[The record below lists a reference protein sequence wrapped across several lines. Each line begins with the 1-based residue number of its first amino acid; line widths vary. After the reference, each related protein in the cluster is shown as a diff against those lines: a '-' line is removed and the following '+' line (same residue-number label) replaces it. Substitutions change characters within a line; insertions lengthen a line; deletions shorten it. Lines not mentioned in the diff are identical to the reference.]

1 MVGINRVPI
10 LFPVLLSFLALAA
23 CAQKLPID
31 EGRMVIALPGA
42 PVNVDPRVATDA
54 YGEQILQMT
63 HASLVRRDAGGELVP
78 DLAERWETPDPLTY
92 IFHLRPTAMDGQV
105 PRQAGM
111 PRGLE
116 PRPGLRFHDGR
127 PLTSADVL
135 YTFTWILDAA
145 NRSPHRGLYRYIAA
159 IETPDSRTV
168 VFRLSEP
175 FAPFLSTMVRGI
187 VPAGSPARG
196 YTPPVGAGPYKID
209 DLSPDGEAVL
219 SAFDGYYG
227 GPPAIRAVTVKFVPD
242 SNVRFLELKMGS
254 VNFTL
259 NGVDP
264 DLLPAVERDGRLVV
278 EEGLGGNVTYLGFNL
293 RDRALSDP
301 RVRRAIALAI
311 DRKTIVR
318 TIWKGRADLVSSIL
332 PPGSWALD
340 PDLPEVPF
348 DPARARRLLDEAGY
362 SDPDGDGPLPRFRL
376 TYKTSQNE
384 VRRRVATVIQ
394 EQLRQVGITVE
405 IQSLEWGT
413 FFSDIK
419 KGNFQIYS
427 LTWVGIADPDIFHHA
442 FHSRSTPPDGANRG
456 GYSDVE
462 VDRLTEAARR
472 ESSREKR
479 REMYRRV
486 QRILARDLPV
496 FPLWAGRNLLVRD
509 RRLEG
514 FVLTPD
520 ESYASVRAM
529 RIVPGSSTPPAG
541 GRR

>member
-1 MVGINRVPI
+1 MISLANLAVLRILLPWILLPI
-10 LFPVLLSFLALAA
+10 GLLAGWG
-23 CAQKLPID
+23 CAQKLPIE

-63 HASLVRRDAGGELVP
+63 HASLVRRDEAGEPLP
-78 DLAERWETPDPLTY
+78 DLAQRWESPDPRTY
-92 IFHLRPTAMDGQV
+92 VFHLRA
-105 PRQAGM
+105 
-111 PRGLE
+111 
-116 PRPGLRFHDGR
+116 GLRFHDGR
-127 PLTSADVL
+127 PLSSADVR

-145 NRSPHRGLYRYIAA
+145 NRSPHRGLYRHLAA
-159 IETPDSRTV
+159 IETPDARTV

-196 YTPPVGAGPYKID
+196 YLPPVGAGPYRID

-219 SAFDGYYG
+219 SAYDGYHG
-227 GPPAIRAVTVKFVPD
+227 GPPAIRTVTVKFLPD

-264 DLLPAVERDGRLVV
+264 DLLPAASLSARLVV
-278 EEGLGGNVTYLGFNL
+278 EEGPGGNVTYLGFNL

-311 DRKTIVR
+311 DRERIVR

-332 PPGSWALD
+332 PPGSWASD
-340 PDLPEVPF
+340 PDLPPAPF
-348 DPARARRLLDEAGY
+348 DPARARRLLDDAGFP
-362 SDPDGDGPLPRFRL
+362 DPDGEGPLPRLRL

-394 EQLRQVGITVE
+394 EQLRQAGISVE

-419 KGNFQIYS
+419 KGNFQLYS

-442 FHSRSTPPDGANRG
+442 FHSGSAPPDGANRG
-456 GYSDVE
+456 GYSDAE

-472 ESSREKR
+472 EPSREKR

-486 QRILARDLPV
+486 QRILDRDLPV

-509 RRLEG
+509 RRLAG
-514 FVLTPD
+514 FLLTPD
-520 ESYASVRAM
+520 ESYAPVRAM
-529 RIVPGSSTPPAG
+529 RIVPDPSMPSAG
-541 GRR
+541 GSR